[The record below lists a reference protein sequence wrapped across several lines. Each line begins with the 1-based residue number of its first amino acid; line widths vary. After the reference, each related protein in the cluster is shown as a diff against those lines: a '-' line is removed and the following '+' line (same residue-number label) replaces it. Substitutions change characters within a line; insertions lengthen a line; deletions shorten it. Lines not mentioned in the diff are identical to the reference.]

1 MNKKTRQ
8 YKKIPLS
15 WMRKLGNT
23 EFASLSNL
31 LWMSVS
37 RILKD
42 VNFYPQYILDLQTI
56 NNELQA
62 LRPVPTS
69 HQNTKMINQWHA
81 QRKKLLSYIIVQS
94 GLNARLTLYPDVNQE
109 QYIFI
114 SKWLKGYGN
123 RLYDLGIDKLT
134 VVVHMMRQDYET
146 IPEFRHAIDTCFLPM
161 LNEMFELNEKIVD
174 AQLSRTMDI
183 ANAKP
188 QRGYT
193 EVRREAVFE
202 WQFFMMLLTNK
213 IRDCEE
219 DQETMVLLYNTL
231 KQFMTEQHAMVKMRD
246 TKRTNKKPVSQAV
259 AKPKVEEL
267 MAPPLDNKPIEPTQ
281 AVAEQQRVEEYVE
294 ELVAERINEPIHKHE
309 SIMAHSSPQGGAL
322 AQQETAVATTLAPHS
337 DKDTYDMAEAQSP
350 HISIK
355 LLKWDGERW
364 FLI

>member
-1 MNKKTRQ
+1 MNKKPRQ
-8 YKKIPLS
+8 YRRIPLS

-23 EFASLSNL
+23 EFVSLSNL

-42 VNFYPQYILDLQTI
+42 VNFYPRSISDLQTI

-94 GLNARLTLYPDVNQE
+94 GLNARLTLYPDANQE

-114 SKWLKGYGN
+114 SEWLKGYGN

-146 IPEFRHAIDTCFLPM
+146 IPEFKHAIDTCFLPM
-161 LNEMFELNEKIVD
+161 LNEMFELNDKIVD

-183 ANAKP
+183 ASAKP

-193 EVRREAVFE
+193 EVRREAVYE

-219 DQETMVLLYNTL
+219 DRDTMVLLYNTL
-231 KQFMTEQHAMVKMRD
+231 KQFLTEQHAMVKMRK
-246 TKRTNKKPVSQAV
+246 TKRSNKKPAPQAIS
-259 AKPKVEEL
+259 KPKVEEP
-267 MAPPLDNKPIEPTQ
+267 MTQPLDHKPIEPTQ
-281 AVAEQQRVEEYVE
+281 AVAEQQCMEEYVE
-294 ELVAERINEPIHKHE
+294 ELVAEPTTEPIHKHE
-309 SIMAHSSPQGGAL
+309 PIVAHSSPQRGAL
-322 AQQETAVATTLAPHS
+322 LQQETAIATALAPHS
-337 DKDTYDMAEAQSP
+337 SKDTYDMAEAQSP
-350 HISIK
+350 HINIK

>member
-1 MNKKTRQ
+1 MNKKPRQ
-8 YKKIPLS
+8 YRRIPLS

-23 EFASLSNL
+23 EFVSLSNL

-42 VNFYPQYILDLQTI
+42 VNFYPRSISDLQTI

-94 GLNARLTLYPDVNQE
+94 GLNARLTLYPDANQE

-114 SKWLKGYGN
+114 SEWLKGYGN

-146 IPEFRHAIDTCFLPM
+146 IPEFKHAIDTCFLPM
-161 LNEMFELNEKIVD
+161 LNEMFELNDKIVD

-183 ANAKP
+183 ASAKP

-193 EVRREAVFE
+193 EVRREAVYE

-219 DQETMVLLYNTL
+219 DRDTMVLLYNTL
-231 KQFMTEQHAMVKMRD
+231 KQFLTEQHAMVKMRK
-246 TKRTNKKPVSQAV
+246 TKRSNKKPAPQAIS
-259 AKPKVEEL
+259 KPKVEEP
-267 MAPPLDNKPIEPTQ
+267 MTQPLDHKPIEPTQ
-281 AVAEQQRVEEYVE
+281 AVAEQQCMEEYVE
-294 ELVAERINEPIHKHE
+294 ELVAEPTTEPIHKHE
-309 SIMAHSSPQGGAL
+309 PIVAHSSPQGGAL
-322 AQQETAVATTLAPHS
+322 LQQETAVATTLAPHS
-337 DKDTYDMAEAQSP
+337 GKDTSDMAEAQSP
-350 HISIK
+350 HINIK